1 MSKKYTLLA
10 LVLVLGAGIV
20 LAGAGCETTTTESDS
35 DEFANVTTTETDGEM
50 IVSDTNTYED
60 VTPEQAKALIEERS
74 GLVIL
79 DVSNAYAQGHIPG
92 AINYY
97 VGDGSLDEAIPD
109 LEKNVPYLVYCHV
122 DSASIS
128 GAEKLIAAGFP
139 EVYRLEGNYS
149 AWVDAGYEVEK

>member
-1 MSKKYTLLA
+1 MDKKHTFLA
-10 LVLVLGAGIV
+10 LTFVLVAGIV
-20 LAGAGCETTTTESDS
+20 LIGAGCESSTSTETNNGTEEIITTTVSEDA
-35 DEFANVTTTETDGEM
+35 E
-50 IVSDTNTYED
+50 IVNTYED
-60 VTPEQAKALIEERS
+60 VTPEEAKALIEERS

-92 AINYY
+92 AVNYY
-97 VGDGSLDEAIPD
+97 VGDGSLDEAISNLD
-109 LEKNVPYLVYCHV
+109 KDAPYLVYCHV

-149 AWVDAGYEVEK
+149 AWVDAGYEIEK